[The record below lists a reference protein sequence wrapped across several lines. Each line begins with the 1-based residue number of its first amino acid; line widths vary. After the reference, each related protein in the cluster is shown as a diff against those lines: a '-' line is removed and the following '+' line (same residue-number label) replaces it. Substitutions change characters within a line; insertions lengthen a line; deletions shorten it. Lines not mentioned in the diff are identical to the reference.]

1 MIFDNRKFLLSICT
15 NFKHVHGNLN
25 ILDIYQ
31 DMNISSNHCPVKI
44 CSHDIELTT

>member
-1 MIFDNRKFLLSICT
+1 MILDNWKFLLSICT
-15 NFKHVHGNLN
+15 KHVHGNLN